1 MLKKDRHKAGDD
13 DDREKGVV
21 ELRASSQTGRPVAG
35 VHVANRDQVPRAG
48 KGKEFTKKSQPSGA
62 GSWDGDCA
70 EGFLQ
75 RGSSELAPP
84 PGINSGVFVGTERVV
99 HGWIKVLGIL
109 DKVSCAYIK

>member
-1 MLKKDRHKAGDD
+1 MLKEDRHEAGDD

-21 ELRASSQTGRPVAG
+21 ELRASSQIGRPVAG
-35 VHVANRDQVPRAG
+35 IHVANRDQIPRPG
-48 KGKEFTKKSQPSGA
+48 KGKEFTEKSQPSGA

-84 PGINSGVFVGTERVV
+84 PGINSGLLVGTERVV
-99 HGWIKVLGIL
+99 HGRFKILGIL
-109 DKVSCAYIK
+109 DKVRYTYIK